1 MLAKRDAGR
10 SEELKTFAVALQ
22 GTTQRLLSLVLLT
35 VPGLI
40 IGISSTAAQSATPD
54 CQPPKVGEYLLLVV
68 SPTPES
74 QDQVRRA
81 LLPNTST
88 TICKYLKDT
97 VTRIGGFTQI
107 ETANAQARYFNDT
120 VGLSAFVAQ
129 GQAQTPPGTQ
139 AYNPKPLGAGYA
151 VLVDYFNQPEA
162 ATQVRQLLGTDV
174 GLVSYG
180 QRPYLL
186 AVYSGDQ
193 KKVNSTLQKLS
204 NGGFFAMLVDSR
216 KVMLLKAVVSL

>member
-1 MLAKRDAGR
+1 MLAKRDEGR
-10 SEELKTFAVALQ
+10 SEKLRTFAPLQ
-22 GTTQRLLSLVLLT
+22 GTTLRLLSLVLLT

-40 IGISSTAAQSATPD
+40 IDITTAAQSDSPD

-68 SPTPES
+68 SPTPET

-129 GQAQTPPGTQ
+129 GQAQTPSGTLT
-139 AYNPKPLGAGYA
+139 YNPKPLGVGYA
-151 VLVDYFNQPEA
+151 VLVDYFNDPET

-186 AVYSGDQ
+186 AVYSSDEKQ
-193 KKVNSTLQKLS
+193 VNSTLQKLS
-204 NGGFFAMLVDSR
+204 NGGFFALLVDSR

>member
-1 MLAKRDAGR
+1 VR
-10 SEELKTFAVALQ
+10 SEKLRTFAACSQVAALH
-22 GTTQRLLSLVLLT
+22 LLGFVLLT
-35 VPGLI
+35 VSGLT
-40 IGISSTAAQSATPD
+40 IGISSASAQSATPD

-68 SPTPES
+68 SPTPEI

-107 ETANAQARYFNDT
+107 ETANDQAHYFNDT
-120 VGLSAFVAQ
+120 VGLPAFIAQ
-129 GQAQTPPGTQ
+129 GQAQTPSGNPP
-139 AYNPKPLGAGYA
+139 AYNPKPLEAGYA
-151 VLVDYFNQPEA
+151 VLVDYFNRPET

-186 AVYSGDQ
+186 ASYSGDQ
-193 KKVNSTLQKLS
+193 KKVNSILQKLS
-204 NGGFFAMLVDSR
+204 DRGFFAMLVDSR
-216 KVMLLKAVVSL
+216 KVILLKAAVSL

>member
-1 MLAKRDAGR
+1 MLARDKQ
-10 SEELKTFAVALQ
+10 SEKLKIAPLQRVAL
-22 GTTQRLLSLVLLT
+22 RLLSLILLT
-35 VPGLI
+35 FPGLTNRV
-40 IGISSTAAQSATPD
+40 SSVAAQVTPD
-54 CQPPKVGEYLLLVV
+54 CQPPKIGEYLLLVV
-68 SPTPES
+68 SPTPET
-74 QDQVRRA
+74 QDRVRRA

-107 ETANAQARYFNDT
+107 EAANTQARYFNDT

-129 GQAQTPPGTQ
+129 GQAQTAGTP
-139 AYNPKPLGAGYA
+139 AYNPKLLGAGYA
-151 VLVDYFNQPEA
+151 VLVDYFNRPET
-162 ATQVRQLLGTDV
+162 ATQVRQVLGTDV

-186 AVYSGDQ
+186 AIYSDDQ

-204 NGGFFAMLVDSR
+204 DRGFFAMLVDSR
-216 KVMLLKAVVSL
+216 KVILLKAVVM

>member
-1 MLAKRDAGR
+1 MHQIG
-10 SEELKTFAVALQ
+10 LKKFVYGQNSVL
-22 GTTQRLLSLVLLT
+22 RLLGFVLLI
-35 VPGLI
+35 PGLVG
-40 IGISSTAAQSATPD
+40 GITPANAQSTPV
-54 CQPPKVGEYLLLVV
+54 CQPPKAGEYLLLVV

-81 LLPNTST
+81 LLPNASTS
-88 TICKYLKDT
+88 ICKYVNDT

-107 ETANAQARYFNDT
+107 ETANEQARYFKDI

-129 GQAQTPPGTQ
+129 GQAQPTSGTP

-151 VLVDYFNQPEA
+151 VLVDYFNRPET
-162 ATQVRQLLGTDV
+162 ATQMRQVLETDI

-186 AVYSGDQ
+186 ASYSSDQ
-193 KKVNSTLQKLS
+193 KKVNSVLKKLS
-204 NGGFFAMLVDSR
+204 DRGFFAMLVDSR
-216 KVMLLKAVVSL
+216 KVILLKAAVKP